1 MSQKFVPLIT
11 CDITFDQNY
20 TSAWNLLKTF
30 IALPSTYIRKVNI
43 RHAFLCLLSRSEA
56 VRALSGILKSRS
68 VESGILPGLFKPFF
82 QILHGLRSWI
92 FIDNF
97 IHYAPKI
104 LHKVDI
110 WGIRGQHVFSIKFD
124 RFFCTMPEWPWLRV
138 LAHRLGR
145 TSCGDWKWLIF
156 ACLLLHSRFYGE
168 GQASLLSLIC
178 CWCSNRQS
186 KSVLGVEN
194 VSQWDRG
201 LSFRPIW
208 SILNFFLTW
217 YAGGTWLSWEPQTT

>member
-30 IALPSTYIRKVNI
+30 IVLPSTYIRKVNI

-56 VRALSGILKSRS
+56 VRALSGILKSCS

-124 RFFCTMPEWPWLRV
+124 RFFLHHAWVALAACAGAPSWTNVMWRLEMINFRLSVASFTFLRW
-138 LAHRLGR
+138 R
-145 TSCGDWKWLIF
+145 TGFTSF
-156 ACLLLHSRFYGE
+156 SNMLLM
-168 GQASLLSLIC
+168 
-178 CWCSNRQS
+178 
-186 KSVLGVEN
+186 
-194 VSQWDRG
+194 
-201 LSFRPIW
+201 
-208 SILNFFLTW
+208 
-217 YAGGTWLSWEPQTT
+217 